1 MAISGR
7 PWRALMPA
15 SWQAYGVD
23 APAELATARVAC
35 STDWSDSSDVH
46 IQSELLLLLKH
57 SS

>member
-1 MAISGR
+1 
-7 PWRALMPA
+7 MPA